1 MWNVRHL
8 LLGIL
13 TLSTSTLSTSMVR
26 GDAPDPAKSNTYRA
40 AQKVGLLRSSSIRES
55 SGLAACLA
63 DRRFLWTH
71 NDSGDKPHL
80 FLITQQGRLQQTY
93 SIGGARAVDWEDL
106 CSFEYRNTR
115 YLLIGDVG
123 DNRKQRPFVSLYLL
137 REPNPPLTAS
147 DRVTTLPLTKTI
159 RLEYPNGARDCEAIA
174 VDAATGTAYLVEKRL
189 FGSVHVYAI
198 PLFQPVTAKRQA
210 AQVVTQVSL
219 PLVTAMDISP
229 DGQTAILLTYGDAV
243 SFPRRPQQSWK
254 EVFSR
259 RGRQVQMPA
268 RRQGEAI
275 CFGADGQSLYL
286 TSEGTR
292 QPIWKL
298 ELAPK

>member
-13 TLSTSTLSTSMVR
+13 ILSTSMVR
-26 GDAPDPAKSNTYRA
+26 GDTPGPAKPNLYRA
-40 AQKVGLLRSSSIRES
+40 ARQVGLLRSSLIRES
-55 SGLAACLA
+55 SGLASCLA

-71 NDSGDKPHL
+71 NDSGDKPRL
-80 FLITQQGRLQQTY
+80 FLITQQGRLQHRY

-106 CSFEYRNTR
+106 CSFRYRNSR

-147 DRVTTLPLTKTI
+147 DRATTLPLTKTI
-159 RLEYPNGARDCEAIA
+159 RLKYPNGARDCEAIA

-189 FGSVHVYAI
+189 FGPVHVYAV
-198 PLFQPVTAKRQA
+198 PLFRPVTAKPHV
-210 AQVVTQVSL
+210 AQIVTQVSL
-219 PLVTAMDISP
+219 SLVTAMDISP
-229 DGQTAILLTYGDAV
+229 DGQTAILLTYGDALT
-243 SFPRRPQQSWK
+243 FPRGQQQSWK
-254 EVFSR
+254 DVFSR
-259 RGRQVQMPA
+259 RGRQVRMPA

-275 CFGADGQSLYL
+275 CFGADSQSLYL
-286 TSEGTR
+286 TSEGAG

-298 ELAPK
+298 EPAPK